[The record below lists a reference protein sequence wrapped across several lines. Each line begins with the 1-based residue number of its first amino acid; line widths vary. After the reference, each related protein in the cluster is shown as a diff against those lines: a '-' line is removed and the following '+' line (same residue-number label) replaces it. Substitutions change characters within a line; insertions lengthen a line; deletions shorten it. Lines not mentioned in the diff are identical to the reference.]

1 MQLFFE
7 EDGVFKA
14 GNVLKKDG
22 TAYQA
27 ELPTGRRT
35 KVKGGHVFFEFE
47 SPAAAEFLARAQ
59 ALASETDPAFLWE
72 VAPED
77 EFGYED
83 IASEYFTSPGSVEK
97 AAALIA
103 LHGNPV
109 YFYRKGRGH
118 YKKAPADV
126 LQRAL
131 AAIKKREAMEKRRDE
146 MVAEMAQGRVPPE
159 IAANPFALLLSP
171 DKNSMEWKALSAAA
185 DAEHMSPLRLMLKI
199 GAVKSPY
206 AWHVGSFYSQYFPRG
221 TAFPMLPDPVDP
233 DVQLAQAQVE
243 AFSID
248 DSKTTEID
256 DAASV
261 TDLPDGKKRIGI
273 HIAAPSLVMARDTEV
288 DKAARARM
296 STVYGPGIKTTMLPE
311 KWIKAASLDE
321 GHNVPCVSLYLTVD
335 ADTMEILGSETRLE
349 RITVRQNLR
358 YDLFEPAVTEAMVV
372 NHELTIPFA
381 REIEFLWHFAKA
393 RLAEREEVRGKP
405 EILGRIE
412 WGFEMDGEGEA
423 ARVTLK
429 PRKRGEPIDLLVAEL
444 AICANCTWGLWLEEH
459 GYAGI
464 YRSQRMGRVRMSTVP
479 GPHDGLGVPR
489 YAWSTSPLRRYV
501 DMVNQ
506 RQIISAV
513 LGRDPVYQGNDA
525 DFFSIVS
532 RFDDLY
538 TAYNDFQRRMER
550 YWSLRY
556 IEQEGLKEVIVSVVK
571 EELVRVEG
579 LPFLQRIPGLPQLER
594 GRRLRLAVIGCD
606 YIDLLLETRLLEVLP
621 ESESTTDMAGMDEED
636 AQEVDAAQEE
646 KPQESLKET
655 PTAGEAGEVS
665 AQT

>member
-14 GNVLKKDG
+14 GNVMKKDG
-22 TAYQA
+22 TAYQV

-47 SPAAAEFLARAQ
+47 TPAATDFIAKAQ
-59 ALASETDPAFLWE
+59 AAAADMDPAFLWE
-72 VAPED
+72 VAPDE
-77 EFGYED
+77 EFGYD
-83 IASEYFTSPGSVEK
+83 AIAADYFTNPGAVER
-97 AAALIA
+97 AATLTA

-126 LQRAL
+126 LERAL
-131 AAIKKREAMEKRRDE
+131 AAVKKREMMERRRDE
-146 MVAEMAQGRVPPE
+146 MVAEMQTGRVPEE
-159 IAANPFALLLSP
+159 IASQAFTLLINP

-185 DAEHMSPLRLMLKI
+185 DAEHLSPLRLLLKI

-206 AWHVGSFYSQYFPRG
+206 AWHMGSFYAQYFPRG
-221 TAFPMLPDPVDP
+221 TGFPELPAPQAP
-233 DVQLAQAQVE
+233 DVELAEAAVE

-261 TDLPDGKKRIGI
+261 TDLGDGKKRIGV
-273 HIAAPSLVMARDTEV
+273 HIAAPSLIMPRDCPTDKVARS
-288 DKAARARM
+288 RM

-311 KWIKAASLDE
+311 NWIQAASLDA
-321 GHNVPCVSLYLTVD
+321 GRCVPCVSLYLTVD
-335 ADTMEILGSETRLE
+335 AETMEILASETRLE
-349 RITVRQNLR
+349 RITVKDNLR
-358 YDLFEPAVTEAMVV
+358 YDLFEKPVTEAMVL
-372 NHELTIPFA
+372 NHALTMPHA
-381 REIEFLWHFAKA
+381 EAIEFLWHFAKA
-393 RLAEREEVRGKP
+393 RLAEREEARGKP
-405 EILGRIE
+405 EPLGRVE
-412 WGFEMDGEGEA
+412 WSFELEGEGEDA
-423 ARVTLK
+423 HVSLK
-429 PRKRGEPIDLLVAEL
+429 PRTRGEPIDLLVAEL

-464 YRSQRMGRVRMSTVP
+464 YRSQRMGRVKMSTIP

-506 RQIISAV
+506 RQIVSAV
-513 LGRDPVYQGNDA
+513 LGREPAYQGNDA

-538 TAYNDFQRRMER
+538 SAYNDFQRRMER

-556 IEQEGLKEVIVSVVK
+556 IEQEGLKEVVVSVVK
-571 EELVRVEG
+571 EELVRVQG
-579 LPFLQRIPGLPQLER
+579 LPFLQRIPGLPELER
-594 GRRLRLAVIGCD
+594 GRRLRLAVLGCD
-606 YIDLLLETRLLEVLP
+606 YIDLLLETKLLEVLP
-621 ESESTTDMAGMDEED
+621 ESESVTDLEDEDED
-636 AQEVDAAQEE
+636 GPEAQAEVPEEE
-646 KPQESLKET
+646 KAPET
-655 PTAGEAGEVS
+655 TAEKPAETTP
-665 AQT
+665 AA

>member
-22 TAYQA
+22 TAYQT

-47 SPAAAEFLARAQ
+47 APAAADFLAQAQ
-59 ALASETDPAFLWE
+59 AAASEMDPGFLWE
-72 VAPED
+72 VAPDE

-83 IASEYFTSPGSVEK
+83 IARDYFTNPGPKER
-97 AAALIA
+97 AAALMA
-103 LHGNPV
+103 LHANPV

-126 LQRAL
+126 LERAL
-131 AAIKKREAMEKRRDE
+131 AAIKKRELMEKRRDE
-146 MVAEMAQGRVPPE
+146 MVAEMAAGRVPEE
-159 IAANPFALLLSP
+159 IAAHPVALLLTP

-185 DAEHMSPLRLMLKI
+185 DAEHLSPLRLMLKI
-199 GAVKSPY
+199 GAIKSIY
-206 AWHVGSFYSQYFPRG
+206 AWHMESFYTQYFPRG
-221 TAFPMLPDPVDP
+221 TAFPELPGP
-233 DVQLAQAQVE
+233 DAVE
-243 AFSID
+243 LELPEAAVNAFSID
-248 DSKTTEID
+248 DSHTTEID

-261 TDLPDGKKRIGI
+261 TDLGDGKKRIGV
-273 HIAAPSLVMARDTEV
+273 HIAAPSLIMPRDSAIDKVARS
-288 DKAARARM
+288 RM
-296 STVYGPGIKTTMLPE
+296 STVYGPGIKTTMLPQA
-311 KWIKAASLDE
+311 WIEAASLDE
-321 GHNVPCVSLYLTVD
+321 GKSVPCVSLYLTVD
-335 ADTMEILGSETRLE
+335 AETMQILGSETRLE
-349 RITVRQNLR
+349 RITVQHNLR
-358 YDLFEPAVTEAMVV
+358 YDLFEPAVTEAMVL
-372 NHELTIPFA
+372 NHELTMPHA
-381 REIEFLWHFAKA
+381 EDIEFLWHFAKA
-393 RLAEREEVRGKP
+393 RLAEREQVRGKP
-405 EILGRIE
+405 EPMGRVE
-412 WGFEMDGEGEA
+412 WSFELEGEGES
-423 ARVTLK
+423 ARVSLK

-464 YRSQRMGRVRMSTVP
+464 YRSQRMGRVRMSTIP

-506 RQIISAV
+506 RQIVSAV
-513 LGRDPVYQGNDA
+513 LGRDPAYQGNDA
-525 DFFSIVS
+525 DFFTIVS

-538 TAYNDFQRRMER
+538 SAYNDFQRRMER

-556 IEQEGLKEVIVSVVK
+556 IEQEGLREVVVSVVK

-579 LPFLQRIPGLPQLER
+579 LPFMQRIPGLPELER
-594 GRRLRLAVIGCD
+594 GRKLRLAVLGCD

-621 ESESTTDMAGMDEED
+621 ETDVEEDLDEEETLEVEAPEPVKSESPEGAPAPVEGG
-636 AQEVDAAQEE
+636 V
-646 KPQESLKET
+646 
-655 PTAGEAGEVS
+655 
-665 AQT
+665 

>member
-14 GNVLKKDG
+14 GNVMKKDG
-22 TAYQA
+22 TAYQV

-47 SPAAAEFLARAQ
+47 TPAATDFIAKTQ
-59 ALASETDPAFLWE
+59 AAAADMDPAFLWE
-72 VAPED
+72 VAPDE
-77 EFGYED
+77 EFGYD
-83 IASEYFTSPGSVEK
+83 AIAADYFTNPGAVER
-97 AAALIA
+97 AATLTA

-126 LQRAL
+126 LERAL
-131 AAIKKREAMEKRRDE
+131 AAVKKREMMEKRRDE
-146 MVAEMAQGRVPPE
+146 MVAEMQAGRVPEE
-159 IAANPFALLLSP
+159 IASQAFTLLINP

-185 DAEHMSPLRLMLKI
+185 DAEHLSPLRLLLKI

-206 AWHVGSFYSQYFPRG
+206 AWHMGSFYAQYFPRG
-221 TAFPMLPDPVDP
+221 TGFPELPAPQAP
-233 DVQLAQAQVE
+233 DVELAEAAVE

-261 TDLPDGKKRIGI
+261 TDLGDGKKRIGV
-273 HIAAPSLVMARDTEV
+273 HIAAPSLIMPRDCPTDKVARS
-288 DKAARARM
+288 RM

-311 KWIKAASLDE
+311 NWIQAASLDA
-321 GHNVPCVSLYLTVD
+321 GRCVPCVSLYLTVD
-335 ADTMEILGSETRLE
+335 AETMEILASETRLE
-349 RITVRQNLR
+349 RITVKDNLR
-358 YDLFEPAVTEAMVV
+358 YDLFEKPVTEAMVL
-372 NHELTIPFA
+372 NHALTMPHA
-381 REIEFLWHFAKA
+381 EAIEFLWHFAKA
-393 RLAEREEVRGKP
+393 RLAEREAARGKP
-405 EILGRIE
+405 EPLGRVE
-412 WGFEMDGEGEA
+412 WSFELEGEGEDA
-423 ARVTLK
+423 HVSLK
-429 PRKRGEPIDLLVAEL
+429 PRTRGEPIDLLVAEL

-464 YRSQRMGRVRMSTVP
+464 YRSQRMGRVKMSTIP

-506 RQIISAV
+506 RQIVSAV
-513 LGRDPVYQGNDA
+513 LGREPAYQGNDA

-538 TAYNDFQRRMER
+538 SAYNDFQRRMER

-556 IEQEGLKEVIVSVVK
+556 IEQEGLKEVVVSVVK

-579 LPFLQRIPGLPQLER
+579 LPFLQRIPGLPELER
-594 GRRLRLAVIGCD
+594 GRRLRLAVLGCD
-606 YIDLLLETRLLEVLP
+606 YIDLLLETKLLEVLP
-621 ESESTTDMAGMDEED
+621 ESESVTDLEDEDED
-636 AQEVDAAQEE
+636 GPEAQAEVPEEE
-646 KPQESLKET
+646 KAPET
-655 PTAGEAGEVS
+655 TAEKPAETTP
-665 AQT
+665 AA

>member
-14 GNVLKKDG
+14 GNVMKKDG
-22 TAYQA
+22 TAYQV

-35 KVKGGHVFFEFE
+35 KVKWGHVFFEFE
-47 SPAAAEFLARAQ
+47 TPAATDFIAKAQ
-59 ALASETDPAFLWE
+59 AAAADMDPAFLWE
-72 VAPED
+72 VAPDE
-77 EFGYED
+77 EFGYD
-83 IASEYFTSPGSVEK
+83 AIAADYFTNPGAVER
-97 AAALIA
+97 AATLTA

-126 LQRAL
+126 LERAL
-131 AAIKKREAMEKRRDE
+131 AAVKKREMMEKRRDE
-146 MVAEMAQGRVPPE
+146 MVAEMQAGRVPEE
-159 IAANPFALLLSP
+159 IASQAFTLLINP

-185 DAEHMSPLRLMLKI
+185 DAEHLSPLRLLLKI

-206 AWHVGSFYSQYFPRG
+206 AWHMGSFYAQYFPRG
-221 TAFPMLPDPVDP
+221 TGFPELPAPQAP
-233 DVQLAQAQVE
+233 DVELAEAAVE

-261 TDLPDGKKRIGI
+261 TDLGDGKKRIGV
-273 HIAAPSLVMARDTEV
+273 HIAAPSLIMPRDCPTDKVARS
-288 DKAARARM
+288 RM

-311 KWIKAASLDE
+311 NWIQAASLDA
-321 GHNVPCVSLYLTVD
+321 GRCVPCVSLYLTVD
-335 ADTMEILGSETRLE
+335 AETMEILASETRLE
-349 RITVRQNLR
+349 RITVKDNLR
-358 YDLFEPAVTEAMVV
+358 YDLFEKPVTEAMVL
-372 NHELTIPFA
+372 NHELTMPHA
-381 REIEFLWHFAKA
+381 EAIEFLWHFAKA
-393 RLAEREEVRGKP
+393 RLAEREEARGKP
-405 EILGRIE
+405 EPLGRVE
-412 WGFEMDGEGEA
+412 WSFELEGEGEDA
-423 ARVTLK
+423 HVSLK
-429 PRKRGEPIDLLVAEL
+429 PRTRGEPIDLLVAEL

-464 YRSQRMGRVRMSTVP
+464 YRSQRMGRVKMSTIP

-506 RQIISAV
+506 RQIVSAV
-513 LGRDPVYQGNDA
+513 LGREPAYQGNDA

-538 TAYNDFQRRMER
+538 SAYNDFQRRMER

-556 IEQEGLKEVIVSVVK
+556 IEQEGLKEVVVSVVK

-579 LPFLQRIPGLPQLER
+579 LPFLQRIPGLPELER
-594 GRRLRLAVIGCD
+594 GRRLRLAVLGCD
-606 YIDLLLETRLLEVLP
+606 YIDLLLETKLLEVLP
-621 ESESTTDMAGMDEED
+621 ESESVTDLEDEDED
-636 AQEVDAAQEE
+636 VPEAQAEVPEEE
-646 KPQESLKET
+646 KAPET
-655 PTAGEAGEVS
+655 TAEKPAETTP
-665 AQT
+665 AA

>member
-14 GNVLKKDG
+14 GNVMKKDG
-22 TAYQA
+22 TAYQV

-47 SPAAAEFLARAQ
+47 TPAATDFIAKAQ
-59 ALASETDPAFLWE
+59 AAAADMDPAFLWE
-72 VAPED
+72 VAPDE
-77 EFGYED
+77 EFGYD
-83 IASEYFTSPGSVEK
+83 AIAADYFTNPGAVER
-97 AAALIA
+97 AATLTA

-126 LQRAL
+126 LERAL
-131 AAIKKREAMEKRRDE
+131 AAVKKREMMEKRRDE
-146 MVAEMAQGRVPPE
+146 MVAEMQAGRVPEE
-159 IAANPFALLLSP
+159 IASQAFTLLINP

-185 DAEHMSPLRLMLKI
+185 DAEHLSPLRLLLKI

-206 AWHVGSFYSQYFPRG
+206 AWHMGSFYAQYFPRG
-221 TAFPMLPDPVDP
+221 TGFPELPAPQAP
-233 DVQLAQAQVE
+233 DVELAEAAVE

-261 TDLPDGKKRIGI
+261 TDLGDGKKRIGV
-273 HIAAPSLVMARDTEV
+273 HIAAPSLIMPRDCPTDKVARS
-288 DKAARARM
+288 RM

-311 KWIKAASLDE
+311 NWIQAASLDA
-321 GHNVPCVSLYLTVD
+321 GRCVPCVSLYLTVD
-335 ADTMEILGSETRLE
+335 AETMEILASETRLE
-349 RITVRQNLR
+349 RITVKDNLR
-358 YDLFEPAVTEAMVV
+358 YDFFEKPVTEAMVL
-372 NHELTIPFA
+372 NHELTMPHA
-381 REIEFLWHFAKA
+381 EAIEFLWHFAKA
-393 RLAEREEVRGKP
+393 RLAEREAARGKP
-405 EILGRIE
+405 EPLGRVE
-412 WGFEMDGEGEA
+412 WSFELEGEGEDA
-423 ARVTLK
+423 HVSLK
-429 PRKRGEPIDLLVAEL
+429 PRTRGEPIDLLVAEL

-464 YRSQRMGRVRMSTVP
+464 YRSQRMGRVKMSTIP

-506 RQIISAV
+506 RQIVSAV
-513 LGRDPVYQGNDA
+513 LGREPAYQGNDA

-538 TAYNDFQRRMER
+538 SAYNDFQRRMER

-556 IEQEGLKEVIVSVVK
+556 IEQEGLKEVVVSVVK

-579 LPFLQRIPGLPQLER
+579 LPFLQRIPGLPELER
-594 GRRLRLAVIGCD
+594 GRRLRLAVLGCD
-606 YIDLLLETRLLEVLP
+606 YIDLLLETKLLEVLP
-621 ESESTTDMAGMDEED
+621 ESESVTDLEDEDEDVPEAQAEVPEAEKAPETTA
-636 AQEVDAAQEE
+636 E
-646 KPQESLKET
+646 KPVET
-655 PTAGEAGEVS
+655 TPAA
-665 AQT
+665 

>member
-14 GNVLKKDG
+14 GNVMKKDG
-22 TAYQA
+22 TAYQV

-35 KVKGGHVFFEFE
+35 KVKGGNVFFEFE
-47 SPAAAEFLARAQ
+47 TPAATDFIAKAQ
-59 ALASETDPAFLWE
+59 AAAADMDPAFLWE
-72 VAPED
+72 VAPDE
-77 EFGYED
+77 EFGYD
-83 IASEYFTSPGSVEK
+83 AIAADYFTNPGAVER
-97 AAALIA
+97 AATLTA

-126 LQRAL
+126 LERAL
-131 AAIKKREAMEKRRDE
+131 AAVKKREMMEKRRDE
-146 MVAEMAQGRVPPE
+146 MVAEMQTGRVPEE
-159 IAANPFALLLSP
+159 IASQAFTLLINP

-185 DAEHMSPLRLMLKI
+185 DAEHLSPLRLLLKI

-206 AWHVGSFYSQYFPRG
+206 AWHMGSFYAQYFPRG
-221 TAFPMLPDPVDP
+221 TGFPELPAPQAP
-233 DVQLAQAQVE
+233 DVELAEAAVE

-261 TDLPDGKKRIGI
+261 TDLGDGKKRIGV
-273 HIAAPSLVMARDTEV
+273 HIAAPSLIMPRDCPTDKVARS
-288 DKAARARM
+288 RM

-311 KWIKAASLDE
+311 NWIQAASLDA
-321 GHNVPCVSLYLTVD
+321 GRCVPCVSLYLTVD
-335 ADTMEILGSETRLE
+335 AETMEILASETRLE
-349 RITVRQNLR
+349 RITVKDNLR
-358 YDLFEPAVTEAMVV
+358 YDLFEKPVTEAMVL
-372 NHELTIPFA
+372 NHELTMPHA
-381 REIEFLWHFAKA
+381 EAIEFLWHFAKA
-393 RLAEREEVRGKP
+393 RLAEREEARGKP
-405 EILGRIE
+405 EPLGRVE
-412 WGFEMDGEGEA
+412 WSFELEGEGEDA
-423 ARVTLK
+423 HVSLK
-429 PRKRGEPIDLLVAEL
+429 PRTRGEPIDLLVAEL

-464 YRSQRMGRVRMSTVP
+464 YRSQRMGRVKMSTIP

-506 RQIISAV
+506 RQIVSAV
-513 LGRDPVYQGNDA
+513 LGREPAYQGNDA

-538 TAYNDFQRRMER
+538 SAYNDFQRRMER

-556 IEQEGLKEVIVSVVK
+556 IEQEGLKEVVVSVVK

-579 LPFLQRIPGLPQLER
+579 LPFLQRIPGLPELER
-594 GRRLRLAVIGCD
+594 GRRLRLAVLGCD
-606 YIDLLLETRLLEVLP
+606 YIDLLLETKLLEVLP
-621 ESESTTDMAGMDEED
+621 ESESVTDLEDEEED
-636 AQEVDAAQEE
+636 VPEAQAEVPEAEKAPETTAE
-646 KPQESLKET
+646 KPAET
-655 PTAGEAGEVS
+655 TPAA
-665 AQT
+665 

>member
-14 GNVLKKDG
+14 GNVMKKDG
-22 TAYQA
+22 TAYQV

-47 SPAAAEFLARAQ
+47 TPAATDFIAKAQ
-59 ALASETDPAFLWE
+59 AAAADMDPAFLWE
-72 VAPED
+72 VAPDE
-77 EFGYED
+77 EFGYD
-83 IASEYFTSPGSVEK
+83 AIAADYFTNPGAVER
-97 AAALIA
+97 AATLTA

-126 LQRAL
+126 LERAL
-131 AAIKKREAMEKRRDE
+131 AAVKKREMMERRRDE
-146 MVAEMAQGRVPPE
+146 MVAEMQAGRVPEE
-159 IAANPFALLLSP
+159 IASQAFTLLINP

-185 DAEHMSPLRLMLKI
+185 DAEHLSPLRLLLKI

-206 AWHVGSFYSQYFPRG
+206 AWHMGSFYAQYFPRG
-221 TAFPMLPDPVDP
+221 TGFPELPAPQAP
-233 DVQLAQAQVE
+233 DVELAEAAVE

-261 TDLPDGKKRIGI
+261 TDLGDGKKRIGV
-273 HIAAPSLVMARDTEV
+273 HIAAPSLIMPRDCPTDKVARS
-288 DKAARARM
+288 RM

-311 KWIKAASLDE
+311 NWIQAASLDA
-321 GHNVPCVSLYLTVD
+321 GRCVPCVSLYLTVD
-335 ADTMEILGSETRLE
+335 AETMEILASETRLE
-349 RITVRQNLR
+349 RITVKDNLR
-358 YDLFEPAVTEAMVV
+358 YDLFEKPVTEAMVL
-372 NHELTIPFA
+372 NHALTMPHA
-381 REIEFLWHFAKA
+381 EAIEFLWHFAKA
-393 RLAEREEVRGKP
+393 RLAEREEARGKP
-405 EILGRIE
+405 EPLGRVE
-412 WGFEMDGEGEA
+412 WSFELEGEGEDA
-423 ARVTLK
+423 HVSLK
-429 PRKRGEPIDLLVAEL
+429 PRTRGEPIDLLVAEL

-464 YRSQRMGRVRMSTVP
+464 YRSQRMGRVKMSTIP

-506 RQIISAV
+506 RQIVSAV
-513 LGRDPVYQGNDA
+513 LGREPAYQGNDA

-538 TAYNDFQRRMER
+538 SAYNDFQRRMER

-556 IEQEGLKEVIVSVVK
+556 IEQEGLKEVVVSVVK

-579 LPFLQRIPGLPQLER
+579 LPFLQRIPGLPELER
-594 GRRLRLAVIGCD
+594 GRRLRLAVLGCD
-606 YIDLLLETRLLEVLP
+606 YIDLLLETKLLEVLP
-621 ESESTTDMAGMDEED
+621 ESESVTDLEDEDED
-636 AQEVDAAQEE
+636 GPEAQAEVPEEE
-646 KPQESLKET
+646 KAPET
-655 PTAGEAGEVS
+655 TAEKPAETTP
-665 AQT
+665 AA

>member
-14 GNVLKKDG
+14 GNVMKKDG
-22 TAYQA
+22 TAYQV

-47 SPAAAEFLARAQ
+47 TPAAADFVAKAQ
-59 ALASETDPAFLWE
+59 AAAAEMDPAFLWE

-77 EFGYED
+77 EFGYEA
-83 IASEYFTSPGSVEK
+83 IAADYFTTPGAVDK
-97 AAALIA
+97 AATLMA

-126 LQRAL
+126 LERAL
-131 AAIKKREAMEKRRDE
+131 AAVKKREMMEKRRDE
-146 MVAEMAQGRVPPE
+146 MAAEMQAGRVPEE
-159 IAANPFALLLSP
+159 IASQAFALLINP

-185 DAEHMSPLRLMLKI
+185 DAEHLSPLRLMLKI

-206 AWHVGSFYSQYFPRG
+206 AWHMGSFYAQYFPRG
-221 TAFPMLPDPVDP
+221 VGFPELPAPAAP
-233 DVQLAQAQVE
+233 DVELPEADVT

-261 TDLPDGKKRIGI
+261 TDLGDGKKRIGV
-273 HIAAPSLVMARDTEV
+273 HIAAPSLIMPRDCPTDKVARS
-288 DKAARARM
+288 RM

-311 KWIKAASLDE
+311 NWIEAASLDA
-321 GHNVPCVSLYLTVD
+321 GRSVPCVSLYFTVD
-335 ADTMEILGSETRLE
+335 AETMEILASETRLE
-349 RITVRQNLR
+349 RITVQDNLR
-358 YDLFEPAVTEAMVV
+358 YDLFEKPVTEAMVL
-372 NHELTIPFA
+372 NHELTMPHA
-381 REIEFLWHFAKA
+381 EAIEFLWHFAKA
-393 RLAEREEVRGKP
+393 RLAEREEARGKP
-405 EILGRIE
+405 EPMGRVE
-412 WGFEMDGEGEA
+412 WSFELEGEGEDA
-423 ARVTLK
+423 HVSLK
-429 PRKRGEPIDLLVAEL
+429 PRTRGEPIDLLVAEL

-464 YRSQRMGRVRMSTVP
+464 YRSQRMGRVKMSTIP

-506 RQIISAV
+506 RQIVSAV
-513 LGRDPVYQGNDA
+513 LGREPAYQGNDA

-538 TAYNDFQRRMER
+538 SAYNDFQRRMER

-556 IEQEGLKEVIVSVVK
+556 IEQEGLKEVVVSVVK

-579 LPFLQRIPGLPQLER
+579 LPFLQRIPGLPELER
-594 GRRLRLAVIGCD
+594 GRRLRLAVLGCD
-606 YIDLLLETRLLEVLP
+606 YIDLLLETKLLEVLP
-621 ESESTTDMAGMDEED
+621 ESESVTDMEDDEEE
-636 AQEVDAAQEE
+636 AAEVQVEVPAEE
-646 KPQESLKET
+646 KAPET
-655 PTAGEAGEVS
+655 DAEKPAETTPAA
-665 AQT
+665 

>member
-14 GNVLKKDG
+14 GNVMKKDG
-22 TAYQA
+22 TAYQV

-47 SPAAAEFLARAQ
+47 TPAATDFIAKAQ
-59 ALASETDPAFLWE
+59 AAAADMDPAFLWE
-72 VAPED
+72 VAPDE
-77 EFGYED
+77 EFGYD
-83 IASEYFTSPGSVEK
+83 AIAADYFTNPGAVER
-97 AAALIA
+97 AATLTA

-126 LQRAL
+126 LERAL
-131 AAIKKREAMEKRRDE
+131 AAVKKREMMEKRRDE
-146 MVAEMAQGRVPPE
+146 MVAEMQAGRVPEE
-159 IAANPFALLLSP
+159 IASQAFTLLINP

-185 DAEHMSPLRLMLKI
+185 DAEHLSPLRLLLKI

-206 AWHVGSFYSQYFPRG
+206 AWHMGSFYAQYFPRG
-221 TAFPMLPDPVDP
+221 TGFPELPAPQAP
-233 DVQLAQAQVE
+233 DVELAEAAVE

-261 TDLPDGKKRIGI
+261 TDLGDGKKRIGV
-273 HIAAPSLVMARDTEV
+273 HIAAPSLIMPRDCPTDKVARS
-288 DKAARARM
+288 RM

-311 KWIKAASLDE
+311 NWIQAASLDA
-321 GHNVPCVSLYLTVD
+321 GRCVPCVSLYLTVD
-335 ADTMEILGSETRLE
+335 AETMEILASETRLE
-349 RITVRQNLR
+349 RITVKDNLR
-358 YDLFEPAVTEAMVV
+358 YDLFEKPVTEAMVL
-372 NHELTIPFA
+372 NHALTMPHA
-381 REIEFLWHFAKA
+381 EAIEFLWHFAKA
-393 RLAEREEVRGKP
+393 RLAEREAARGKP
-405 EILGRIE
+405 EPLGRVE
-412 WGFEMDGEGEA
+412 WSFELEGEGEDA
-423 ARVTLK
+423 HVSLK
-429 PRKRGEPIDLLVAEL
+429 PRTRGEPIDLLVAEL

-464 YRSQRMGRVRMSTVP
+464 YRSQRMGRVKMSTIP

-506 RQIISAV
+506 RQIVSAV
-513 LGRDPVYQGNDA
+513 LGREPAYQGNDA

-538 TAYNDFQRRMER
+538 SAYNDFQRRMER

-556 IEQEGLKEVIVSVVK
+556 IEQEGLKEVVVSVVK

-579 LPFLQRIPGLPQLER
+579 LPFLQRIPGLPELER
-594 GRRLRLAVIGCD
+594 GRRLRLAVLGCD
-606 YIDLLLETRLLEVLP
+606 YIDLLLETKLLEVLP
-621 ESESTTDMAGMDEED
+621 ESESVTDLEDEDED
-636 AQEVDAAQEE
+636 GPEAQAEVPEEE
-646 KPQESLKET
+646 KAPET
-655 PTAGEAGEVS
+655 TAEKPAETTP
-665 AQT
+665 AA

>member
-14 GNVLKKDG
+14 GNVMKKDG
-22 TAYQA
+22 TAYQV

-47 SPAAAEFLARAQ
+47 TPAATDFIAKAQ
-59 ALASETDPAFLWE
+59 AAAADMDPAFLWE
-72 VAPED
+72 VAPDE
-77 EFGYED
+77 EFGYD
-83 IASEYFTSPGSVEK
+83 AIAADYFTNPGAVER
-97 AAALIA
+97 AATLTA

-126 LQRAL
+126 LERAL
-131 AAIKKREAMEKRRDE
+131 AAVKKREMMEKRRDE
-146 MVAEMAQGRVPPE
+146 MVAEMQAGRVPEE
-159 IAANPFALLLSP
+159 IASQAFTLLINP

-185 DAEHMSPLRLMLKI
+185 DAEHLSPLRLLLKI

-206 AWHVGSFYSQYFPRG
+206 AWHMGSFYAQYFPRG
-221 TAFPMLPDPVDP
+221 TGFPELPAPQAPYVE
-233 DVQLAQAQVE
+233 LAEAAVE

-261 TDLPDGKKRIGI
+261 TDLGDGKKRIGV
-273 HIAAPSLVMARDTEV
+273 HIAAPSLIMPRDCPTDKVARS
-288 DKAARARM
+288 RM

-311 KWIKAASLDE
+311 NWIQAASLDA
-321 GHNVPCVSLYLTVD
+321 GRCVPCVSLYLTVD
-335 ADTMEILGSETRLE
+335 AETMEILASETRLE
-349 RITVRQNLR
+349 RITVKDNLR
-358 YDLFEPAVTEAMVV
+358 YDLFEKPVTEAMVL
-372 NHELTIPFA
+372 NHALTMPHA
-381 REIEFLWHFAKA
+381 EAIEFLWHFAKA
-393 RLAEREEVRGKP
+393 RLAEREEARGKP
-405 EILGRIE
+405 EPLGRVE
-412 WGFEMDGEGEA
+412 WSFELEGEGEDA
-423 ARVTLK
+423 HVSLK
-429 PRKRGEPIDLLVAEL
+429 PRTRGEPIDLLVAEL

-464 YRSQRMGRVRMSTVP
+464 YRSQRMGRVKMSTIP

-506 RQIISAV
+506 RQIVSAV
-513 LGRDPVYQGNDA
+513 LGREPAYQGNDA

-538 TAYNDFQRRMER
+538 SAYNDFQRRMER

-556 IEQEGLKEVIVSVVK
+556 IEQEGLKEVVVSVVK

-579 LPFLQRIPGLPQLER
+579 LPFLQRIPGLPELER
-594 GRRLRLAVIGCD
+594 GRRLRLAVLGCD
-606 YIDLLLETRLLEVLP
+606 YIDLLLETKLLEVLP
-621 ESESTTDMAGMDEED
+621 ESESVTDLEDEDED
-636 AQEVDAAQEE
+636 VPEAQAEVPEEE
-646 KPQESLKET
+646 KAPET
-655 PTAGEAGEVS
+655 TAEKPAETTP
-665 AQT
+665 AA

>member
-14 GNVLKKDG
+14 GNVMKKDG
-22 TAYQA
+22 TAYQV

-47 SPAAAEFLARAQ
+47 TPAATDFIAKAQ
-59 ALASETDPAFLWE
+59 AAAADMDPAFLWE
-72 VAPED
+72 VAPDE
-77 EFGYED
+77 EFGYD
-83 IASEYFTSPGSVEK
+83 AIAADYFTNPGAVER
-97 AAALIA
+97 AATLTA

-126 LQRAL
+126 LERAL
-131 AAIKKREAMEKRRDE
+131 AAVKKREMMEKRRDE
-146 MVAEMAQGRVPPE
+146 MVAEMQAGRVPEE
-159 IAANPFALLLSP
+159 IASQAFTLLINP

-185 DAEHMSPLRLMLKI
+185 DAEHLSPLRLLLKI

-206 AWHVGSFYSQYFPRG
+206 AWHMGSFYAQYFPRG
-221 TAFPMLPDPVDP
+221 TGFPELPAPQAP
-233 DVQLAQAQVE
+233 DVELAEAAVE

-261 TDLPDGKKRIGI
+261 TDLGDGKKRIGV
-273 HIAAPSLVMARDTEV
+273 HIAAPSLIMLRDCPTDKVARS
-288 DKAARARM
+288 RM

-311 KWIKAASLDE
+311 NWIQAASLDA
-321 GHNVPCVSLYLTVD
+321 GRCVPCVSLYLTVD
-335 ADTMEILGSETRLE
+335 AETMEILASETRLE
-349 RITVRQNLR
+349 RITVKDNLR
-358 YDLFEPAVTEAMVV
+358 YDLFEKPVTEAMVL
-372 NHELTIPFA
+372 NHALTMPHA
-381 REIEFLWHFAKA
+381 EAIEFLWHFAKA
-393 RLAEREEVRGKP
+393 RLAEREEARGKP
-405 EILGRIE
+405 EPLGRVE
-412 WGFEMDGEGEA
+412 WSFELEGEGEDA
-423 ARVTLK
+423 HVSLK
-429 PRKRGEPIDLLVAEL
+429 PRTRGEPIDLLVAEL

-464 YRSQRMGRVRMSTVP
+464 YRSQRMGRVKMSTIP

-506 RQIISAV
+506 RQIVSAV
-513 LGRDPVYQGNDA
+513 LGREPAYQGNDA

-538 TAYNDFQRRMER
+538 SAYNDFQRRMER

-556 IEQEGLKEVIVSVVK
+556 IEQEGLKEVVVSVVK

-579 LPFLQRIPGLPQLER
+579 LPFLQRIPGLPELER
-594 GRRLRLAVIGCD
+594 GRRLRLAVLGCD
-606 YIDLLLETRLLEVLP
+606 YIDLLLETKLLEVLP
-621 ESESTTDMAGMDEED
+621 ESESVTDLEDEDEDVPEAQAEVPEAEKAPETTA
-636 AQEVDAAQEE
+636 E
-646 KPQESLKET
+646 KPVET
-655 PTAGEAGEVS
+655 TPAA
-665 AQT
+665 

>member
-14 GNVLKKDG
+14 GNVMKKDG
-22 TAYQA
+22 TAYQV

-47 SPAAAEFLARAQ
+47 TPAATDFIAKAQ
-59 ALASETDPAFLWE
+59 AAAADMDPAFLWE
-72 VAPED
+72 VAPDE
-77 EFGYED
+77 EFGYD
-83 IASEYFTSPGSVEK
+83 AIAADYFTNPGAVER
-97 AAALIA
+97 AATLTA

-126 LQRAL
+126 LERAL
-131 AAIKKREAMEKRRDE
+131 AAVKKREMMEKRRDE
-146 MVAEMAQGRVPPE
+146 MVAEMQTGRVPEE
-159 IAANPFALLLSP
+159 IASQAFTLLINP

-185 DAEHMSPLRLMLKI
+185 DAEHLSPLRLLLKI

-206 AWHVGSFYSQYFPRG
+206 AWHMGSFYAQYFPRG
-221 TAFPMLPDPVDP
+221 TGFPELPAPQAP
-233 DVQLAQAQVE
+233 DVELAEAAVE

-261 TDLPDGKKRIGI
+261 TDLGDGKKRIGV
-273 HIAAPSLVMARDTEV
+273 HIAAPSLIMLRDCPTDKVARS
-288 DKAARARM
+288 RM

-311 KWIKAASLDE
+311 NWIQAASLDA
-321 GHNVPCVSLYLTVD
+321 GRCVPCVSLYLTVD
-335 ADTMEILGSETRLE
+335 AETMEILASETRLE
-349 RITVRQNLR
+349 RITVKDNLR
-358 YDLFEPAVTEAMVV
+358 YDLFEKPVTEAMVL
-372 NHELTIPFA
+372 NHALTMPHA
-381 REIEFLWHFAKA
+381 EAIEFLWHFAKA
-393 RLAEREEVRGKP
+393 RLAEREEARGKP
-405 EILGRIE
+405 EPLGRVE
-412 WGFEMDGEGEA
+412 WSFELEGEGEDA
-423 ARVTLK
+423 HVSLK
-429 PRKRGEPIDLLVAEL
+429 PRTRGEPIDLLVAEL

-464 YRSQRMGRVRMSTVP
+464 YRSQRMGRVKMSTIP

-506 RQIISAV
+506 RQIVSAV
-513 LGRDPVYQGNDA
+513 LGREPAYQGNDA

-538 TAYNDFQRRMER
+538 SAYNDFQRRMER

-556 IEQEGLKEVIVSVVK
+556 IEQEGLKEVVVSVVK

-579 LPFLQRIPGLPQLER
+579 LPFLQRIPGLPELER
-594 GRRLRLAVIGCD
+594 GRRLRLAVLGCD
-606 YIDLLLETRLLEVLP
+606 YIDLLLETKLLEVLP
-621 ESESTTDMAGMDEED
+621 ESESVTDLEDEDED
-636 AQEVDAAQEE
+636 GPEAQAEVPEEE
-646 KPQESLKET
+646 KAPET
-655 PTAGEAGEVS
+655 TAEKPAETTP
-665 AQT
+665 AA

>member
-14 GNVLKKDG
+14 GNVMKKDG
-22 TAYQA
+22 TAYQV

-47 SPAAAEFLARAQ
+47 TPAATDFIANAQ
-59 ALASETDPAFLWE
+59 AAAADMDPAFLWE
-72 VAPED
+72 VAPDE
-77 EFGYED
+77 EFGYD
-83 IASEYFTSPGSVEK
+83 AIAADYFTNPGAVER
-97 AAALIA
+97 AATLTA

-126 LQRAL
+126 LERAL
-131 AAIKKREAMEKRRDE
+131 AAVKKREMMEKRRDE
-146 MVAEMAQGRVPPE
+146 MVAEMQAGRVPEE
-159 IAANPFALLLSP
+159 IASQAFTLLINP

-185 DAEHMSPLRLMLKI
+185 DAEHLSPLRLLLKI

-206 AWHVGSFYSQYFPRG
+206 AWHMGSFYAQYFPRG
-221 TAFPMLPDPVDP
+221 TGFPELPAPQAP
-233 DVQLAQAQVE
+233 DVELAEAAVE

-261 TDLPDGKKRIGI
+261 TDLGDGKKRIGV
-273 HIAAPSLVMARDTEV
+273 HIAAPSLIMPRDCPTDKVARS
-288 DKAARARM
+288 RM

-311 KWIKAASLDE
+311 NWIQAASLDA
-321 GHNVPCVSLYLTVD
+321 GRCVPCVSLYLTVD
-335 ADTMEILGSETRLE
+335 AETMEILASETRLE
-349 RITVRQNLR
+349 RITVKDNLR
-358 YDLFEPAVTEAMVV
+358 YDLFEKPVTEAMVL
-372 NHELTIPFA
+372 NHELTMPHA
-381 REIEFLWHFAKA
+381 EAIEFLWHFAKA
-393 RLAEREEVRGKP
+393 RLAEREEARGKP
-405 EILGRIE
+405 EPLGRVE
-412 WGFEMDGEGEA
+412 WSFELEGEGEDA
-423 ARVTLK
+423 HVSLK
-429 PRKRGEPIDLLVAEL
+429 PRTRGEPIDLLVAEL

-464 YRSQRMGRVRMSTVP
+464 YRSQRMGRVKMSTIP

-506 RQIISAV
+506 RQIVSAV
-513 LGRDPVYQGNDA
+513 LGREPAYQGNDA

-538 TAYNDFQRRMER
+538 SAYNDFQRRMER

-556 IEQEGLKEVIVSVVK
+556 IEQEGLKEVVVSVVK

-579 LPFLQRIPGLPQLER
+579 LPFLQRIPGLPELER
-594 GRRLRLAVIGCD
+594 GRRLRLAVLGCD
-606 YIDLLLETRLLEVLP
+606 YIDLLLETKLLEVLP
-621 ESESTTDMAGMDEED
+621 ESESVTDLEDEEED
-636 AQEVDAAQEE
+636 VPEAQAEVPEAEKAPETTAE
-646 KPQESLKET
+646 KPAET
-655 PTAGEAGEVS
+655 TPAA
-665 AQT
+665 

>member
-22 TAYQA
+22 SAYQA

-47 SPAAAEFLARAQ
+47 APAAAEFLAKAQ
-59 ALASETDPAFLWE
+59 AAAAEVDPAFLWE
-72 VAPED
+72 VAPEE

-83 IASEYFTSPGSVEK
+83 IAGDYFTNPGPVEK
-97 AAALIA
+97 AASLMA

-126 LQRAL
+126 LERAL

-146 MVAEMAQGRVPPE
+146 MAAEMSEGRVPPE
-159 IAANPFALLLSP
+159 IAANPIALLLNP

-185 DAEHMSPLRLMLKI
+185 DAEHLSPLRLMLKI

-206 AWHVGSFYSQYFPRG
+206 AWHMGSFYAQYFPRG
-221 TAFPMLPDPVDP
+221 TGFPALSAPGLPDVELP
-233 DVQLAQAQVE
+233 DAQVE

-261 TDLPDGKKRIGI
+261 TDLPDGRKRIGV
-273 HIAAPSLVMARDTEV
+273 HIAAPSLLMPRDSDI

-311 KWIKAASLDE
+311 VWIKAASLDE
-321 GHNVPCVSLYLTVD
+321 GRPVPCVSLYFTVD
-335 ADTMEILGSETRLE
+335 AETMEILGSETRLE
-349 RITVRQNLR
+349 RITVQHNLR
-358 YDLFEPAVTEAMVV
+358 YDLFVPPVTEAMVV
-372 NHELTIPFA
+372 NHELTMPHA
-381 REIEFLWHFAKA
+381 EAIEFLWRFAKA

-405 EILGRIE
+405 EPIGRVE
-412 WGFEMDGEGEA
+412 WSFELEGEGED
-423 ARVTLK
+423 ARVSLK

-464 YRSQRMGRVRMSTVP
+464 YRSQRMGRVKMSTIP

-506 RQIISAV
+506 RQIVCAA
-513 LGRDPVYQGNDA
+513 LGREPAYQGNDA
-525 DFFSIVS
+525 DFFTIVS

-538 TAYNDFQRRMER
+538 SAYNDFQRRMER

-579 LPFLQRIPGLPQLER
+579 LPFLQRIPGLPELER
-594 GRRLRLAVIGCD
+594 GRRLRLAVLGCD
-606 YIDLLLETRLLEVLP
+606 YIDLLLETKLLEVLP
-621 ESESTTDMAGMDEED
+621 ESESATDMDEEE
-636 AQEVDAAQEE
+636 AEEEAAVVEE
-646 KPQESLKET
+646 KSQETSAEA
-655 PTAGEAGEVS
+655 PVEGQAGEMPAPAAS
-665 AQT
+665 

>member
-14 GNVLKKDG
+14 GNVMKKDG
-22 TAYQA
+22 TAYQV

-47 SPAAAEFLARAQ
+47 TPAATDFIAKAQ
-59 ALASETDPAFLWE
+59 AAAADMDPAFLWE
-72 VAPED
+72 VAPDE
-77 EFGYED
+77 EFGYD
-83 IASEYFTSPGSVEK
+83 AIAADYFTNPGAVER
-97 AAALIA
+97 AATLTA

-126 LQRAL
+126 LERAL
-131 AAIKKREAMEKRRDE
+131 AAVKKREMMERRRDE
-146 MVAEMAQGRVPPE
+146 MVAEMQTGRVPEE
-159 IAANPFALLLSP
+159 IASQAFTLLINP

-185 DAEHMSPLRLMLKI
+185 DAEHLSPLRLLLKI

-206 AWHVGSFYSQYFPRG
+206 AWHMGSFYAQYFPRG
-221 TAFPMLPDPVDP
+221 TGFPELPAPQAP
-233 DVQLAQAQVE
+233 DVELAEAAVE

-261 TDLPDGKKRIGI
+261 TDLGDGKKRIGV
-273 HIAAPSLVMARDTEV
+273 HIAAPSLIMPRDCPTDKVARS
-288 DKAARARM
+288 RM

-311 KWIKAASLDE
+311 NWIQAASLDA
-321 GHNVPCVSLYLTVD
+321 GRCVPCVSLYLTVD
-335 ADTMEILGSETRLE
+335 AETMEILASETRLE
-349 RITVRQNLR
+349 RITVKDNLR
-358 YDLFEPAVTEAMVV
+358 YDLFEKPVTEAMVL
-372 NHELTIPFA
+372 NHALTMPHA
-381 REIEFLWHFAKA
+381 EAIEFLWHFAKA
-393 RLAEREEVRGKP
+393 RLAEREEARGKP
-405 EILGRIE
+405 EPLGRVE
-412 WGFEMDGEGEA
+412 WSFELEGEGEDA
-423 ARVTLK
+423 HVSLK
-429 PRKRGEPIDLLVAEL
+429 PRTRGEPIDLLVAEL

-464 YRSQRMGRVRMSTVP
+464 YRSQRMGRVKMSTIP

-501 DMVNQ
+501 DMMNQ
-506 RQIISAV
+506 RQIVSAV
-513 LGRDPVYQGNDA
+513 LGREPAYQGNDA

-538 TAYNDFQRRMER
+538 SAYNDFQRRMER

-556 IEQEGLKEVIVSVVK
+556 IEQEGLKEVVVSVVK
-571 EELVRVEG
+571 EELVRVQG
-579 LPFLQRIPGLPQLER
+579 LPFLQRIPGLPELER
-594 GRRLRLAVIGCD
+594 GRRLRLAVLGCD
-606 YIDLLLETRLLEVLP
+606 YIDLLLETKLLEVLP
-621 ESESTTDMAGMDEED
+621 ESESVTDLEDEDED
-636 AQEVDAAQEE
+636 GPEAQAEVPEEE
-646 KPQESLKET
+646 KAPET
-655 PTAGEAGEVS
+655 TAEKPAETTP
-665 AQT
+665 AA

>member
-14 GNVLKKDG
+14 GNVMKKDG
-22 TAYQA
+22 TAYQV

-47 SPAAAEFLARAQ
+47 TPAATDFIAKTQTAA
-59 ALASETDPAFLWE
+59 ADMDPAFLWE
-72 VAPED
+72 VAPDE
-77 EFGYED
+77 EFGYD
-83 IASEYFTSPGSVEK
+83 AIAADYFTNPGAVER
-97 AAALIA
+97 AATLTA

-126 LQRAL
+126 LERAL
-131 AAIKKREAMEKRRDE
+131 AAVKKREMMEKRRDE
-146 MVAEMAQGRVPPE
+146 MVAEMQAGRVPEE
-159 IAANPFALLLSP
+159 IASQAFTLLINP

-185 DAEHMSPLRLMLKI
+185 DAEHLSPLRLLLKI

-206 AWHVGSFYSQYFPRG
+206 AWHMGSFYAQYFPRG
-221 TAFPMLPDPVDP
+221 TGFPELPAPQAP
-233 DVQLAQAQVE
+233 DVELAEAAVE

-261 TDLPDGKKRIGI
+261 TDLGDGKKRIGV
-273 HIAAPSLVMARDTEV
+273 HIAAPSLIMPRDCPTDKVARS
-288 DKAARARM
+288 RM

-311 KWIKAASLDE
+311 NWIQAASLDA
-321 GHNVPCVSLYLTVD
+321 GRCVPCVSLYLTVD
-335 ADTMEILGSETRLE
+335 AETMEILASETRLE
-349 RITVRQNLR
+349 RITVKDNLR
-358 YDLFEPAVTEAMVV
+358 YDLFEKPVTEAMVL
-372 NHELTIPFA
+372 NHALTMPHA
-381 REIEFLWHFAKA
+381 EAIEFLWHFAKA
-393 RLAEREEVRGKP
+393 RLAEREAARGKP
-405 EILGRIE
+405 EPLGRVE
-412 WGFEMDGEGEA
+412 WSFELEGEGEDA
-423 ARVTLK
+423 HVSLK
-429 PRKRGEPIDLLVAEL
+429 PRTRGEPIDLLVAEL

-464 YRSQRMGRVRMSTVP
+464 YRSQRMGRVKMSTIP

-506 RQIISAV
+506 RQIVSAV
-513 LGRDPVYQGNDA
+513 LGREPAYQGNDA

-538 TAYNDFQRRMER
+538 SAYNDFQRRMER

-556 IEQEGLKEVIVSVVK
+556 IEQEGLKEVVVSVVK

-579 LPFLQRIPGLPQLER
+579 LPFLQRIPGLPELER
-594 GRRLRLAVIGCD
+594 GRRLRLAVLGCD
-606 YIDLLLETRLLEVLP
+606 YIDLLLETKLLEVLP
-621 ESESTTDMAGMDEED
+621 ESESVTDLEDEDED
-636 AQEVDAAQEE
+636 GPEAQAEVPEEE
-646 KPQESLKET
+646 KAPET
-655 PTAGEAGEVS
+655 TAEKPAETTP
-665 AQT
+665 AA

>member
-14 GNVLKKDG
+14 GNVMKKDG
-22 TAYQA
+22 TAYQV

-47 SPAAAEFLARAQ
+47 TPAATDFIAKAQ
-59 ALASETDPAFLWE
+59 AAAADMDPAFLWE
-72 VAPED
+72 VAPDE
-77 EFGYED
+77 EFGYD
-83 IASEYFTSPGSVEK
+83 AIAADYFTNPGAVER
-97 AAALIA
+97 AATLTA

-126 LQRAL
+126 LERAL
-131 AAIKKREAMEKRRDE
+131 AAVKKREMMEKRRDE
-146 MVAEMAQGRVPPE
+146 MVAEMQAGRVPEE
-159 IAANPFALLLSP
+159 IASQAFTLLINP

-185 DAEHMSPLRLMLKI
+185 DAEHLSPLRLLLKI

-206 AWHVGSFYSQYFPRG
+206 AWHMGSFYAQYFPRG
-221 TAFPMLPDPVDP
+221 TGFPELPAPQAP
-233 DVQLAQAQVE
+233 DVELAEAAVE

-261 TDLPDGKKRIGI
+261 TDLGDGKKRIGV
-273 HIAAPSLVMARDTEV
+273 HIAAPSLIMLRDCPTDKVARS
-288 DKAARARM
+288 RM

-311 KWIKAASLDE
+311 NWIQAASLDA
-321 GHNVPCVSLYLTVD
+321 GRCVPCVSLYLTVD
-335 ADTMEILGSETRLE
+335 AETMEILASETRLE
-349 RITVRQNLR
+349 RITVKDNLR
-358 YDLFEPAVTEAMVV
+358 YDLFEKPVTEAMVL
-372 NHELTIPFA
+372 NHALTMPHA
-381 REIEFLWHFAKA
+381 EAIEFLWHFAKA
-393 RLAEREEVRGKP
+393 RLAEREEARGKP
-405 EILGRIE
+405 EPLGRVE
-412 WGFEMDGEGEA
+412 WSFELEGEGEDA
-423 ARVTLK
+423 HVSLK
-429 PRKRGEPIDLLVAEL
+429 PRTRGEPIDLLVAEL

-464 YRSQRMGRVRMSTVP
+464 YRSQRMGRVKMSTIP

-506 RQIISAV
+506 RQIVSAV
-513 LGRDPVYQGNDA
+513 LGREPAYQGNDA

-538 TAYNDFQRRMER
+538 SAYNDFQRRMER

-556 IEQEGLKEVIVSVVK
+556 IEQEGLKEVVVSVVK

-579 LPFLQRIPGLPQLER
+579 LPFLQRIPGLPELER
-594 GRRLRLAVIGCD
+594 GRRLRLAVLGCD
-606 YIDLLLETRLLEVLP
+606 YIDLLLETKLLEVLP
-621 ESESTTDMAGMDEED
+621 ESESVTDLEDEDED
-636 AQEVDAAQEE
+636 DPEAQAEVPEEE
-646 KPQESLKET
+646 KAPET
-655 PTAGEAGEVS
+655 TAEKPAETTP
-665 AQT
+665 AA

>member
-14 GNVLKKDG
+14 GNVMKKDG
-22 TAYQA
+22 TAYQV

-47 SPAAAEFLARAQ
+47 TPAATDFIAKAQ
-59 ALASETDPAFLWE
+59 AAAADMDPAFLWE
-72 VAPED
+72 VAPDE
-77 EFGYED
+77 EFGYD
-83 IASEYFTSPGSVEK
+83 AIAADYFTNPGAVER
-97 AAALIA
+97 AATLTA

-126 LQRAL
+126 LERAL
-131 AAIKKREAMEKRRDE
+131 AAVKKREMMEKRRDE
-146 MVAEMAQGRVPPE
+146 MVAEMQAGRVPEE
-159 IAANPFALLLSP
+159 IASQAFTLLINP

-185 DAEHMSPLRLMLKI
+185 DAEHLSPLRLLLKI

-206 AWHVGSFYSQYFPRG
+206 AWHMGSFYAQYFPRG
-221 TAFPMLPDPVDP
+221 TGFPELPAPQAP
-233 DVQLAQAQVE
+233 DVELAEAAVE

-261 TDLPDGKKRIGI
+261 TDLGDGKKRIGV
-273 HIAAPSLVMARDTEV
+273 HIAAPSLIMLRDCPTDKVARS
-288 DKAARARM
+288 RM

-311 KWIKAASLDE
+311 NWIQAASLDA
-321 GHNVPCVSLYLTVD
+321 GRCVPCVSLYLTVD
-335 ADTMEILGSETRLE
+335 AETMEILASETRLE
-349 RITVRQNLR
+349 RITVKDNLR
-358 YDLFEPAVTEAMVV
+358 YDLFEKPVTEAMVL
-372 NHELTIPFA
+372 NHALTMPHA
-381 REIEFLWHFAKA
+381 EAIEFLWHFAKA
-393 RLAEREEVRGKP
+393 RLAEREEARGKP
-405 EILGRIE
+405 EPLGRVE
-412 WGFEMDGEGEA
+412 WSFELEGEGEDA
-423 ARVTLK
+423 HVSLK
-429 PRKRGEPIDLLVAEL
+429 PRTRGEPIDLLVAEL

-464 YRSQRMGRVRMSTVP
+464 YRSQRMGRVKMSTIP

-506 RQIISAV
+506 RQIVSAV
-513 LGRDPVYQGNDA
+513 LGREPAYQGNDA

-538 TAYNDFQRRMER
+538 SAYNDFQRRMER

-556 IEQEGLKEVIVSVVK
+556 IEQEGLKEVVVSVVK

-579 LPFLQRIPGLPQLER
+579 LPFLQRIPGLPELER
-594 GRRLRLAVIGCD
+594 GRRLRLAVLGCD
-606 YIDLLLETRLLEVLP
+606 YIDLLLETKLLEVLP
-621 ESESTTDMAGMDEED
+621 ESESVTDLEDEDED
-636 AQEVDAAQEE
+636 GPEAQAEVPEEE
-646 KPQESLKET
+646 KAPET
-655 PTAGEAGEVS
+655 TAEKPAETTP
-665 AQT
+665 AA

>member
-14 GNVLKKDG
+14 GNVMKKDG
-22 TAYQA
+22 TAYQV

-47 SPAAAEFLARAQ
+47 TPAATDFIAKAQ
-59 ALASETDPAFLWE
+59 AAAADMDPAFLWE
-72 VAPED
+72 VAPDE
-77 EFGYED
+77 EFGYD
-83 IASEYFTSPGSVEK
+83 AIAADYFTNPGSVER
-97 AAALIA
+97 AATLTA

-126 LQRAL
+126 LERAL
-131 AAIKKREAMEKRRDE
+131 AAVKKREMMEKRRDE
-146 MVAEMAQGRVPPE
+146 MVAEMQAGRVPEE
-159 IAANPFALLLSP
+159 IASQAFTLLINP

-185 DAEHMSPLRLMLKI
+185 DAEHLSPLRLLLKI

-206 AWHVGSFYSQYFPRG
+206 AWHMGSFYAQYFPRG
-221 TAFPMLPDPVDP
+221 TGFPELPAPQAP
-233 DVQLAQAQVE
+233 DVELAEAAVE

-261 TDLPDGKKRIGI
+261 TDLGDGKKRIGV
-273 HIAAPSLVMARDTEV
+273 HIAAPSLIMPRDCPTDKVARS
-288 DKAARARM
+288 RM

-311 KWIKAASLDE
+311 NWIQAASLDA
-321 GHNVPCVSLYLTVD
+321 GRCVPCVSLYLTVD
-335 ADTMEILGSETRLE
+335 AETMEILASETRLE
-349 RITVRQNLR
+349 RITVKDNLR
-358 YDLFEPAVTEAMVV
+358 YDLFEKPVTEAMVL
-372 NHELTIPFA
+372 NHELTMPHA
-381 REIEFLWHFAKA
+381 EAIEFLWHFAKA
-393 RLAEREEVRGKP
+393 RLAEREEARGKP
-405 EILGRIE
+405 EPLGRVE
-412 WGFEMDGEGEA
+412 WSFELEGEGEDA
-423 ARVTLK
+423 HVSLK
-429 PRKRGEPIDLLVAEL
+429 PRTRGEPIDLLVAEL

-464 YRSQRMGRVRMSTVP
+464 YRSQRMGRVKMSTIP

-506 RQIISAV
+506 RQIVSAV
-513 LGRDPVYQGNDA
+513 LGREPAYQGNDA

-538 TAYNDFQRRMER
+538 SAYNDFQRRMER

-556 IEQEGLKEVIVSVVK
+556 IEQEGLKEVVVSVVK

-579 LPFLQRIPGLPQLER
+579 LPFLQRIPGLPELER
-594 GRRLRLAVIGCD
+594 GRRLRLAVLGCD
-606 YIDLLLETRLLEVLP
+606 YIDLLLETKLLEVLP
-621 ESESTTDMAGMDEED
+621 ESESVTDLEDEEED
-636 AQEVDAAQEE
+636 VPEEQAEVPEAEKAPETTAE
-646 KPQESLKET
+646 KPAET
-655 PTAGEAGEVS
+655 TPAA
-665 AQT
+665 